1 MKIQH
6 LLIIFGLIG
15 LSLATSA
22 VAMRH
27 HKALIPNLPSN
38 PNIVGS
44 TIPSNGDLNPYGVA
58 FVPEN
63 FVAGGLLKA
72 GDVIVSNFNSNSG
85 VQGTGSTIV
94 QVTPGGQTAT
104 FFEGP
109 PGLGLTTAL
118 GVLRAGFVL
127 VGEVPNVAG
136 VAQQGALL
144 VIDQFGHPVET
155 LTDSALLNGPW
166 DLTIHDEGDEA
177 EVFVSNVLRGTITR
191 IDFQIPRDGIPI
203 VLSEIQIASG
213 YLFRTDPAAFV
224 VGPTGLAFDAQ
235 KDVLYVASTGDNEIF
250 KISKARKR
258 ATDDGKGDLV
268 YHDDVHLHGPLGLV
282 LAPNGDLLTSN
293 GDAVNPTA
301 DVNEIVEFT
310 ANGKFVAEFPVDT
323 TGTAGGAFGIALAEF
338 DDEIHFAAVDDN
350 FNNVMVWVVPTK

>member
-1 MKIQH
+1 MK
-6 LLIIFGLIG
+6 LTRLVTTFGGIA

-22 VAMRH
+22 MADRLF
-27 HKALIPNLPSN
+27 HKPLIPNLPPN
-38 PNIVGS
+38 PIVVS
-44 TIPSNGDLNPYGVA
+44 TIPTNGDSNPYGVA
-58 FVPEN
+58 IVPEN
-63 FVAGGLLKA
+63 FVAGGLLNP

-127 VGEVPNVAG
+127 VGEVPNVRG
-136 VAQQGALL
+136 VPQQGALL
-144 VIDQFGHPVET
+144 VIDRFGHPVET
-155 LTDSALLNGPW
+155 LTDSVSLDGPW
-166 DLTIHDEGDEA
+166 DLTIHDEGDQA
-177 EVFVSNVLRGTITR
+177 EVFVSNVLSGTVTR
-191 IDFQIPRDGIPI
+191 IDFQIPPGGNPI
-203 VLSEIQIASG
+203 VLSETQIASG
-213 YLFRTDPAAFV
+213 YLFRTDPAALV

-235 KDVLYVASTGDNEIF
+235 KDILYVASTGDNEIF

-258 ATDDGKGDLV
+258 TTNEGKGDVV

-293 GDAVNPTA
+293 GDAVNASA

-310 ANGKFVAEFPVDT
+310 ATGKFVAEFPVDT
-323 TGTAGGAFGIALAEF
+323 TGTAGGAFGIALAES
-338 DDEIHFAAVDDN
+338 DDEIRFAAVDDN
-350 FNNVMVWVVPTK
+350 FNNLMVWVVKLK